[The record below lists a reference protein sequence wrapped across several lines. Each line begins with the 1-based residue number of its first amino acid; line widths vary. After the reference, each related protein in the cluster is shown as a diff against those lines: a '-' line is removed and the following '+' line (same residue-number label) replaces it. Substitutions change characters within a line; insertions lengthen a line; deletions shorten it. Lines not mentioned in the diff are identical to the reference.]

1 MAGELTGPKGEPT
14 TIILLSRENIQL
26 PFKFVSLYTE
36 MNTALRPHQG
46 SISMQG
52 TLVKGHNV
60 FVKCSATNRASALHS
75 SPYKACESSKKKRW
89 KNYTSQR
96 LGETR
101 LKHCLLGMAGEQHL
115 WLPAQDLPVN
125 IPAWHEDALMS
136 PHP

>member
-89 KNYTSQR
+89 KKLYKPEVGGDQTKTLPSGHGRRTASMVTCTRPASQ
-96 LGETR
+96 
-101 LKHCLLGMAGEQHL
+101 HSSMA
-115 WLPAQDLPVN
+115 
-125 IPAWHEDALMS
+125 
-136 PHP
+136 